1 MEIEAIEREL
11 TQFLEKNILTENVK
25 ISSDQELKEAGLD
38 SFSIVEIILF
48 IERKFGF
55 VIPDEKLL
63 PENFKTIQA
72 IAFLVHAYLTN

>member
-25 ISSDQELKEAGLD
+25 ITSDQELKAAGLD

-55 VIPDEKLL
+55 VIPDEQLL

-72 IAFLVHAYLTN
+72 IALLVHTYLTN